1 MNHELNIEVVHWHIN
16 TSWHCCGCGASPL
29 CDHTAHHSAARGPL
43 VGHRGCGGDLG
54 WVLVGCERGV
64 GSGGHR
70 RCRNSCTPQS
80 SACPAV
86 QCLHWGPG
94 LVSRVGPGTGR
105 GLGRASRRRDSLGG
119 QCRAPEGRNGHRGTE
134 RIPKGWQHCGPG
146 VWRGSEGVWVC
157 ATDGGGPLLLVSWA
171 VICSGV
177 TPIRHCFR
185 LTLPEKL
192 KNGVIGPR
200 S

>member
-119 QCRAPEGRNGHRGTE
+119 SAGHPRGET
-134 RIPKGWQHCGPG
+134 GTGAL
-146 VWRGSEGVWVC
+146 RGSQRAGSTVVPGFGGVVRESGCVQQMVGGRSSWCRGQSSVPVSHPS
-157 ATDGGGPLLLVSWA
+157 ATVFA
-171 VICSGV
+171 
-177 TPIRHCFR
+177 
-185 LTLPEKL
+185 
-192 KNGVIGPR
+192 
-200 S
+200 

>member
-70 RCRNSCTPQS
+70 RCSNSCTPQS
-80 SACPAV
+80 SACTGV
-86 QCLHWGPG
+86 QGWAPGWVQGRVEDWEEHPDGETAWGGSAGHPRG
-94 LVSRVGPGTGR
+94 ETGTGA
-105 GLGRASRRRDSLGG
+105 L
-119 QCRAPEGRNGHRGTE
+119 
-134 RIPKGWQHCGPG
+134 
-146 VWRGSEGVWVC
+146 RGSQRAGSTVVPGFGGVVRESGCVGQMVGGRSSWCRGQSSVPVSHPS
-157 ATDGGGPLLLVSWA
+157 ATVFA
-171 VICSGV
+171 
-177 TPIRHCFR
+177 
-185 LTLPEKL
+185 
-192 KNGVIGPR
+192 
-200 S
+200 